1 MGIPGRSILSARH
14 PALDIQNHM
23 EYVLLLP
30 GQGSQKVGM
39 GKDLFEAF
47 PAARD
52 VFHAVDDAVGAS
64 ISTLAFDGPSD
75 DLTRTLNAQPA
86 LLAHSAA
93 VWAVV
98 RSAIGPSVRAAAGHS
113 LGEFS
118 AYHVAGALDVAGAAR
133 IVRRRGTLMYEQGAA
148 RPGAM
153 AAILGVLSAS
163 IDDIC
168 VRASAER
175 GLVVPANYNSDEQVV
190 ISGEVAGVERAMEL
204 AKEAGAKRCL
214 PLPVSGAFHSPLM
227 EPAVAG
233 LRDALQA
240 EAWKD
245 PRVPVVAN
253 VNAAPITSAGV
264 AGELLVQ
271 QLTAPVQWTRV
282 SRLLVQQ
289 HPEATFVE
297 IGSGAV
303 LTGLLRRLAP
313 SVKTLACGTV
323 AEVEKLLVLA
333 GESA

>member
-1 MGIPGRSILSARH
+1 
-14 PALDIQNHM
+14 M

-39 GKDLFEAF
+39 GKDLAEAF
-47 PAARD
+47 PAAREA
-52 VFHAVDDAVGAS
+52 FRAVDDAVGAS

-93 VWAVV
+93 VWSVV
-98 RSAIGPSVRAAAGHS
+98 QRAIGPSVRAAAGHS

-118 AYHVAGALDVAGAAR
+118 AYHVAGAIDVAAAAR
-133 IVRRRGTLMYEQGAA
+133 IVRRRGTLMYEQGVA

-153 AAILGVLSAS
+153 AAILGVLSAP

-168 VRASAER
+168 VQASAER

-227 EPAVAG
+227 EPAVGG
-233 LRDALQA
+233 LQDALQA
-240 EAWKD
+240 EVWSD

-253 VNAAPITSAGV
+253 VNAAPVRSASV
-264 AGELLVQ
+264 AGELLVR

-282 SRLLVQQ
+282 SRLLVEQY
-289 HPEATFVE
+289 PDATFVE

-303 LTGLLRRLAP
+303 LTGLLRRQAP
-313 SVKTLACGTV
+313 SVKTLSCGTV
-323 AEVEKLLVLA
+323 AEVEKLLALA
-333 GESA
+333 GGAV

>member
-1 MGIPGRSILSARH
+1 
-14 PALDIQNHM
+14 M
-23 EYVLLLP
+23 EIVLLLP

-39 GKDLFEAF
+39 GKDLYEAF

-52 VFHAVDDAVGAS
+52 AFQTVDDAVGAAL
-64 ISTLAFDGPSD
+64 STLAFEGPAD
-75 DLTRTLNAQPA
+75 ELTRTLNAQPA

-98 RSAIGPSVRAAAGHS
+98 RDAVGPQLRAAAGHS

-118 AYHVAGALDVAGAAR
+118 AYHCAGTLDLAAAAR
-133 IVRRRGTLMYEQGAA
+133 IVRQRGTLMYEQGVA

-153 AAILGVLSAS
+153 AAILGVLTAS
-163 IDDIC
+163 IDDLC
-168 VRASAER
+168 AQASRER
-175 GLVVPANYNSDEQVV
+175 GLVVPANYNSEEQVV

-233 LRDALQA
+233 LTTALDAEVWQ
-240 EAWKD
+240 D
-245 PRVPVVAN
+245 PSVPVVAN
-253 VNAAPITSAGV
+253 VNAQAITDA
-264 AGELLVQ
+264 ATARALLVQ

-282 SRLLVQQ
+282 MRELAAR
-289 HPEATFVE
+289 HPEALFLE

-303 LTGLLRRLAP
+303 LTGLARRIAP
-313 SVKTLACGTV
+313 GVKTASCGTV
-323 AEVEKLLVLA
+323 AEVEKLLQDL
-333 GESA
+333 SAARS

>member
-1 MGIPGRSILSARH
+1 
-14 PALDIQNHM
+14 M

-39 GKDLFEAF
+39 GKDLAAAY
-47 PAARD
+47 PAARE

-64 ISTLAFDGPSD
+64 ISTLAFEGPSD
-75 DLTRTLNAQPA
+75 ELTRTLNAQPA

-98 RSAIGPSVRAAAGHS
+98 QSAIAPHVRAAAGHS

-118 AYHVAGALDVAGAAR
+118 AYHVAGSIDLAAAAR
-133 IVRRRGTLMYEQGAA
+133 IVRRRGTLMFEQGKA

-153 AAILGVLSAS
+153 AAVLGALTAS

-168 VRASAER
+168 AQATAER
-175 GLVVPANYNSDEQVV
+175 GLVVSANYNSDQQVV

-233 LRDALQA
+233 LYDALHA
-240 EAWKD
+240 ETWAD

-253 VNAAPITSAGV
+253 VNATPVTSAVV
-264 AGELLVQ
+264 ACDLLVQ

-282 SRLLVQQ
+282 CHRLVEQY
-289 HPEATFVE
+289 PDATFVE
-297 IGSGAV
+297 IGTGAV

-313 SVKTLACGTV
+313 SVKSLACGTV
-323 AEVEKLLVLA
+323 AEVEALLGLAGVLA
-333 GESA
+333 

>member
-1 MGIPGRSILSARH
+1 
-14 PALDIQNHM
+14 M

-39 GKDLFEAF
+39 GKDLSDAF
-47 PAARD
+47 PAARE
-52 VFHAVDDAVGAS
+52 VFRAVDDAVDAPL
-64 ISTLAFDGPSD
+64 STLAFEGPAD
-75 DLTRTLNAQPA
+75 ELTRTLNAQPA

-98 RSAIGPSVRAAAGHS
+98 QHAIGSQVRAAAGHS

-118 AYHVAGALDVAGAAR
+118 AYHVAGAIDVAAAAR
-133 IVRRRGTLMYEQGAA
+133 IVRRRGTLMYEHGLA

-153 AAILGVLSAS
+153 AAILGVLTTS

-168 VRASAER
+168 VQASGER

-204 AKEAGAKRCL
+204 AKAAGAKRCL

-233 LRDALQA
+233 LSAALRS
-240 EAWKD
+240 ESWCD

-253 VNAAPITSAGV
+253 VNATPVTSASV
-264 AGELLVQ
+264 ACDLLVQ
-271 QLTAPVQWTRV
+271 QLTAPVQWTSV
-282 SRLLVQQ
+282 SRRLVEQY
-289 HPEATFVE
+289 PEATFVE

-313 SVKTLACGTV
+313 TVKTLSCGTV